1 VGRVDVAGIYGETRA
16 QRTVVG
22 LEGLAGLLVVGVNAG
37 SDDRSRPFD
46 PDDAPHAPR
55 GYTVWLSR

>member
-1 VGRVDVAGIYGETRA
+1 
-16 QRTVVG
+16 VVG